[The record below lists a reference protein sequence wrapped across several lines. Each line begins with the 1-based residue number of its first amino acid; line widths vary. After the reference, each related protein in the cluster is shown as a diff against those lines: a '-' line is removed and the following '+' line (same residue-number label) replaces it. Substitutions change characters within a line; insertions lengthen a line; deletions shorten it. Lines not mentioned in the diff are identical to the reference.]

1 MLYTLALQRL
11 MFNHYISAP
20 MLLQIAGSAEKVFLA
35 RGDIRQIFPDATPV
49 VCSLLSGSWDD
60 DLRYAEREILWCE
73 KNNIRILSLL
83 SDEYPQRMKSC
94 LDAPL
99 ALFYRGT
106 ADINTPHILSVVGTR
121 GATPYGK
128 DAVHRII
135 HDLHNLVPDTLI
147 VSGLAYGIDIAAHRE
162 ALNEGMMTVGV
173 LAHGLDRIYPAVHR
187 NSAVEMLRQGG
198 LISEF
203 PSNTTPE
210 KYNFIRRN
218 RIIAGMADATLVVE
232 SKAKGGSL
240 ATARIANDYN
250 KEVFAL
256 PGRISDIMSEGC
268 NNLIADNKALLV
280 SSAEDIVS
288 ALGWVTE
295 EKKKD
300 KMKNGIELSL
310 FKELTPEE
318 QAVVDILSRDD
329 MHQSMLC
336 TLCGIPYG
344 KLSAILFE
352 MEMKGLVRIQAGGFY
367 HLIV

>member
-1 MLYTLALQRL
+1 
-11 MFNHYISAP
+11 
-20 MLLQIAGSAEKVFLA
+20 
-35 RGDIRQIFPDATPV
+35 
-49 VCSLLSGSWDD
+49 
-60 DLRYAEREILWCE
+60 
-73 KNNIRILSLL
+73 
-83 SDEYPQRMKSC
+83 
-94 LDAPL
+94 
-99 ALFYRGT
+99 
-106 ADINTPHILSVVGTR
+106 
-121 GATPYGK
+121 
-128 DAVHRII
+128 
-135 HDLHNLVPDTLI
+135 
-147 VSGLAYGIDIAAHRE
+147 
-162 ALNEGMMTVGV
+162 MTVGV

-218 RIIAGMADATLVVE
+218 RIIAGMADAALVVE

-300 KMKNGIELSL
+300 KMKNGIELPL